1 MVWDHEVGGSNPLTP
16 TSESDSILKGMEQS
30 VTVSCRLV
38 KVAAIGLGHIVR
50 IACYRLGVRLQ
61 RQLRERTEK

>member
-1 MVWDHEVGGSNPLTP
+1 
-16 TSESDSILKGMEQS
+16 MEQS

-50 IACYRLGVRLQ
+50 IACYQLSIRL
-61 RQLRERTEK
+61 